1 MLSKI
6 KTKTLVAACAMTLG
20 VTVGASWTSAS
31 SATPAPVAA
40 ATPQFVFMDTPI
52 AIIDGT
58 GGIRVR
64 IDPPEL
70 SAVFP
75 VLP

>member
-1 MLSKI
+1 MLSKL
-6 KTKTLVAACAMTLG
+6 KAKTLLTMAAVALG
-20 VTVGASWTSAS
+20 ITISASWTSAAATS
-31 SATPAPVAA
+31 AATPAPQFALITT
-40 ATPQFVFMDTPI
+40 ATPVQV
-52 AIIDGT
+52 IDRS
-58 GGIRVR
+58 GGISIR